1 MRFRLVVQPDG
12 RSILTTTEQLS
23 QDDAIRLRELWDQWL
38 KSPDNRALIVAECD
52 VVHIRTIELDL
63 EVKDAACAE
72 APQPAPAS

>member
-63 EVKDAACAE
+63 EVKDAASA
-72 APQPAPAS
+72 